1 MKKFFYLCLIVAVG
15 FSLASCGNKNPKN
28 EEAVEQDPYYS
39 SSMERSAADT
49 AAIVQLA
56 TQYLDLLKENKI
68 NEAVDMLHEVD
79 SVELKPLSNER
90 KNIVINSLK
99 KYPVLSYTIEEIKM
113 FTDDNTELR
122 YVYEFMPKPEGA
134 DNLPNTMKGLIGFF
148 RLGETWYMTV
158 PEDKVDPTINDMKNA
173 EYSSDNN

>member
-1 MKKFFYLCLIVAVG
+1 MKKLFYLCMIVAVG

-28 EEAVEQDPYYS
+28 EEAEEQDPYYS
-39 SSMERSAADT
+39 SSMDRSAADT

-68 NEAVDMLHEVD
+68 EEALNMLYVVD
-79 SVELKPLSNER
+79 SVRLEPLSKER
-90 KNIVINSLK
+90 KDMLAKNLK
-99 KYPVLSYTIEEIKM
+99 RFPVLSYTIEEYRL

-122 YVYEFMPKPEGA
+122 YTYEFMPKPKGA
-134 DNLPNTMKGLIGFF
+134 ENFPNTMKGLIGFF

-158 PEDKVDPTINDMKNA
+158 PEDKVDPTINDMQNA
-173 EYSSDNN
+173 KYSSDNN

>member
-1 MKKFFYLCLIVAVG
+1 MKKFFYLCIIVAVG
-15 FSLASCGNKNPKN
+15 FSLVSCGNKNPKN

-68 NEAVDMLHEVD
+68 TEAVDMLHEVD

-90 KNIVINSLK
+90 KNTVINGLK